1 MFGWQQGRLCYYIL
15 LVREIAAK
23 LDCMDE
29 EREIELTSEK
39 PLIAISRCL
48 LGEPVRFNGEAR
60 PVDWIVQIL
69 SQHCDFLPICPELE
83 AGFGVPRPPMRLQQQ
98 DGAVSV
104 VLVDD
109 PAAERT
115 EQLQVACERLL
126 SEINPV
132 HGVILKARSPSC
144 GVEDTPLFNK
154 SGEQFATGP
163 GLFTRMC
170 KAAKPG
176 LPVIDDQGLQSEAGR
191 VSFLIQVFRYCC
203 RRRTR

>member
-69 SQHCDFLPICPELE
+69 SQHCDLLPICPE
-83 AGFGVPRPPMRLQQQ
+83 
-98 DGAVSV
+98 
-104 VLVDD
+104 
-109 PAAERT
+109 
-115 EQLQVACERLL
+115 
-126 SEINPV
+126 
-132 HGVILKARSPSC
+132 
-144 GVEDTPLFNK
+144 
-154 SGEQFATGP
+154 
-163 GLFTRMC
+163 
-170 KAAKPG
+170 
-176 LPVIDDQGLQSEAGR
+176 
-191 VSFLIQVFRYCC
+191 
-203 RRRTR
+203 